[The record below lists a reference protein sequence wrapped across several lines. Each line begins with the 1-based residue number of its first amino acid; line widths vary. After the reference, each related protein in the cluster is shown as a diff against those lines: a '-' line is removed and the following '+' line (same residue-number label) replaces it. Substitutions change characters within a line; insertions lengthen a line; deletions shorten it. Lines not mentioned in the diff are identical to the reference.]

1 MVGPPRKQ
9 SIPVSALP
17 IAVLVL
23 LLVAGAIAVLSFA
36 LSKMQAPQE
45 VQETGID
52 TNLAATCEA
61 ACRDCI
67 SQDYEARC
75 FDRCRF
81 GYKPYCD

>member
-1 MVGPPRKQ
+1 MVGPSRKQ

-17 IAVLVL
+17 IAMLVL

-45 VQETGID
+45 ETGID
-52 TNLAATCEA
+52 TNLPATCEA

>member
-9 SIPVSALP
+9 SIPLSALP

-23 LLVAGAIAVLSFA
+23 MLVAGTIAVLSFA

-45 VQETGID
+45 AQETGTD
-52 TNLAATCEA
+52 TSLAARCEA

-67 SQDYEARC
+67 SNDYEARC

-81 GYKPYCD
+81 GFKPYCD

>member
-1 MVGPPRKQ
+1 MVGPPRKR

-23 LLVAGAIAVLSFA
+23 MLVAGTIAVLSFA

-45 VQETGID
+45 AHETGID
-52 TNLAATCEA
+52 SNLAATCA
-61 ACRDCI
+61 SACRDCI

-75 FDRCRF
+75 FDRCKF
-81 GYKPYCD
+81 GYKPFCD